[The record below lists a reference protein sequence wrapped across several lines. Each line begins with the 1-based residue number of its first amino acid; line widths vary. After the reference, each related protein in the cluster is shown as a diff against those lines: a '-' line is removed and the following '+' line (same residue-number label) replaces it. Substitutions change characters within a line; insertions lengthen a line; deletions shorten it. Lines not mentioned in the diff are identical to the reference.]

1 MNEIILN
8 TNTLP
13 EPLFELVGTD
23 KVRINKFGGAIV
35 MTPIKENIDY
45 IEELYG
51 SCADSGPTVDKF
63 LEWTRGDK
71 EILE

>member
-13 EPLFELVGTD
+13 EPLLGLVGAD
-23 KVRINKFGGAIV
+23 KVRVSKSDSTII
-35 MTPIKENIDY
+35 MTPIKESIDY

-51 SCADSGPTVDKF
+51 SCADSRLTVDKF
-63 LEWTRGDK
+63 LEWTREDK
-71 EILE
+71 EIDE